1 MVLENLQIIDKF
13 FEAERALDE
22 VKHYFHMSH
31 KLYGRLKTFD
41 FDEMANKNIYL
52 LHISLHSKFESL
64 YDSVTNFFENKLS
77 EQEIKENNRPQ
88 ENAFCQIAWDFMP
101 KKQNY

>member
-13 FEAERALDE
+13 FEALDE

-41 FDEMANKNIYL
+41 FDEMANKNIFIAYFVA
-52 LHISLHSKFESL
+52 FE
-64 YDSVTNFFENKLS
+64 
-77 EQEIKENNRPQ
+77 I
-88 ENAFCQIAWDFMP
+88 
-101 KKQNY
+101 